1 MNYEEKKLIDE
12 LTKASKDCKDL
23 IELIDSRSI
32 PAEEL
37 KKLYKELKNYHKN
50 RLKEIKSMK
59 KPLNVDTNIYNR
71 FIRNYEE
78 ALANGFIT
86 PSNGSLEKMIFSLDE
101 ASYRFVKSLS

>member
-23 IELIDSRSI
+23 IKFVNTYRKI

-59 KPLNVDTNIYNR
+59 KPLNVEYLTFIIDLSEIMKR
-71 FIRNYEE
+71 FSAKWFFNTFKWKLGKNDSFFR
-78 ALANGFIT
+78 
-86 PSNGSLEKMIFSLDE
+86 
-101 ASYRFVKSLS
+101 